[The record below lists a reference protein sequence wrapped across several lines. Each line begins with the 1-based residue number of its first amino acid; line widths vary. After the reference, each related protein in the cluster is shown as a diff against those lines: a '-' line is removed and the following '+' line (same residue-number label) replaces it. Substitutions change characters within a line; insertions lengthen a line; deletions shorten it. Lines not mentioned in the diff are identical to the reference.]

1 MKRLKL
7 LLKVII
13 FIKVKIKIMSTK
25 KSPSAYRIIE
35 IIIDVLTLG
44 LALISKWANK
54 KNESSKK

>member
-1 MKRLKL
+1 MKKWVS

-13 FIKVKIKIMSTK
+13 FVKVKIMSTK

-54 KNESSKK
+54 KDNLSKK

>member
-1 MKRLKL
+1 MKKWVL
-7 LLKVII
+7 LLKIFV
-13 FIKVKIKIMSTK
+13 FIKIKVMSTK

-54 KNESSKK
+54 KDNLTKK

>member
-1 MKRLKL
+1 
-7 LLKVII
+7 
-13 FIKVKIKIMSTK
+13 MSTK

-54 KNESSKK
+54 KDNLSKK

>member
-1 MKRLKL
+1 MLFLK
-7 LLKVII
+7 I
-13 FIKVKIKIMSTK
+13 FIFVKVKIMSTK

-54 KNESSKK
+54 KNNSSKE

>member
-1 MKRLKL
+1 MKKFQL

-13 FIKVKIKIMSTK
+13 FIKVKVMSTK

>member
-1 MKRLKL
+1 MKRLTL
-7 LLKVII
+7 LLKIFI
-13 FIKVKIKIMSTK
+13 FIKVKVMSTK

-54 KNESSKK
+54 KNNSSKE

>member
-1 MKRLKL
+1 MKRLTL
-7 LLKVII
+7 LLKIII
-13 FIKVKIKIMSTK
+13 FVKVKIMSNK

-54 KNESSKK
+54 KDNLSKK